1 MLLTRRQSDK
11 LLPPHFNF
19 ALFSTLYGVYTEFWT
34 HPPEGVGV
42 DVREAVSLAE
52 SGQPCRYAVRVHGS
66 AGILGENKTFVLVV
80 FPQGEPFRILPCS
93 LLP

>member
-1 MLLTRRQSDK
+1 MTQ
-11 LLPPHFNF
+11 
-19 ALFSTLYGVYTEFWT
+19 TLGNGHAVHAVEVE
-34 HPPEGVGV
+34 HRGHRVPEGVGV

-80 FPQGEPFRILPCS
+80 FPQAEPFRILPCS
-93 LLP
+93 VLP